1 MLGDEKMHV
10 LVKRLTDTAIIP
22 TKTNISDAGFD
33 LYADESTWLYA
44 GNSGKRKIIKTG
56 VSFAIPEGYVG
67 LVWDRSGMGAK
78 LGIHRFAG
86 VIDAGYRGEIMVALC
101 NFGSKP
107 YAISRGDRIAKI
119 LIQAIPNVSL
129 IEVDELPNS
138 ERGKGGFGSSG
149 K

>member
-1 MLGDEKMHV
+1 MHV

-101 NFGSKP
+101 NFGSKL
-107 YAISRGDRIAKI
+107 YAISRGDRIAQI